1 MDQPAPV
8 GLFDSGVGGLSVLRA
23 VRKRLPGE
31 DVVYLADQ
39 EFGPYGDRTL
49 DDVRVRCERISR
61 FLIGEGAKSI
71 VVACN
76 SASAAALHHLRRLHP
91 TRPFIGMEPAV
102 KPAALATES
111 GIVAVMAT
119 EATFQGELFA
129 SVVDRHANGT
139 EVIAQACPGLAA
151 AIEAEAEDL
160 DVLLVGYLRPLL
172 DAGADAVVLGCT
184 HYALVAD
191 RIRGLVG
198 ESVAVIDPAPAVVRQ
213 LRRVLARDDELASGG
228 RDGVVEFRTTGDP
241 RRFRGQLS
249 RLLGIDAR
257 PVQAEV

>member
-1 MDQPAPV
+1 
-8 GLFDSGVGGLSVLRA
+8 
-23 VRKRLPGE
+23 
-31 DVVYLADQ
+31 
-39 EFGPYGDRTL
+39 
-49 DDVRVRCERISR
+49 
-61 FLIGEGAKSI
+61 
-71 VVACN
+71 
-76 SASAAALHHLRRLHP
+76 
-91 TRPFIGMEPAV
+91 
-102 KPAALATES
+102 
-111 GIVAVMAT
+111 
-119 EATFQGELFA
+119 
-129 SVVDRHANGT
+129 
-139 EVIAQACPGLAA
+139 LAA

-172 DAGADAVVLGCT
+172 DAGADVVVLGCT

-198 ESVAVIDPAPAVVRQ
+198 EGVAVIDPAPAVARQ

>member
-1 MDQPAPV
+1 MDHAAPV
-8 GLFDSGVGGLSVLRA
+8 GVFDSGVGGFSVLRA
-23 VRKRLPGE
+23 VRKLLPAE

-49 DDVRVRCERISR
+49 DDVRVRGERISR

-91 TRPFIGMEPAV
+91 ALPFIGMEPAV
-102 KPAALATES
+102 KPAALATET
-111 GIVAVMAT
+111 GVVGVLAT

-151 AIEAEAEDL
+151 AIEAAADDVDLLLAE
-160 DVLLVGYLRPLL
+160 YTRPLVIG
-172 DAGADAVVLGCT
+172 GADVIVLGCT

-191 RIRGLVG
+191 RIRALVG
-198 ESVAVIDPAPAVVRQ
+198 EDVEVIDPAPAVARQ
-213 LRRVLARDDELASGG
+213 LRRVLARYDALAPGG
-228 RDGVVEFRTTGDP
+228 RSGAVEFRTTGDP
-241 RRFRGQLS
+241 KRFGSQLS
-249 RLLGIDAR
+249 RWVGADEL